1 MAKKKELR
9 ELCRLFLRLGLTA
22 FGGPAAHIALMQR
35 EVVEKRG
42 WMDHEHFLDLIGAT
56 NLIPG
61 PNSTEMAIHIGQ
73 ERGGWRGLLIAGAC
87 FICPAVV
94 ITGVIAWLYQRYGQL
109 PQVSA
114 FIYGIKP
121 AVIPVILAAALPL
134 ARKALQ
140 LEGRRLELQG
150 RRPGQIPATVL
161 WVIALAALVAGLLG
175 VNEIYVLFG
184 AGLLALLWSAARRR
198 GDGLRG
204 FIPVLLQV
212 PAVVVSN
219 ARIFFSFL
227 KIGAILYGSGYVL
240 FAFLDSELVAKG
252 LLSRKVLVDAIAVG
266 QFTPGP
272 VFSSVTF
279 IGWQMGGWKSAALAT
294 LAIFLPSFVFVAL
307 SHPLVPRM
315 RRSKLFS
322 AFLDGVNAAS
332 VAIILTVC
340 IEFGRATITD
350 WRTIAIAGTA
360 AIVVFGFPKVNNA
373 LVILGGSVLGYL
385 LLMV

>member
-1 MAKKKELR
+1 MSKFSGPKKRELR
-9 ELCRLFLRLGLTA
+9 ELFRLFLRLGLTA

-35 EVVEKRG
+35 EVVEKRK
-42 WMDHEHFLDLIGAT
+42 WMDHDHFLDLIGAT

-61 PNSTEMAIHIGQ
+61 PNSTEMAIHIGL
-73 ERGGWRGLLIAGAC
+73 ERAGWRGLLVAGVC
-87 FICPAVV
+87 FICPAVL
-94 ITGVIAWLYQRYGQL
+94 ITGVIAALYQRYGQV

-114 FIYGIKP
+114 FIFGIKP

-134 ARKALQ
+134 AKKALMQ
-140 LEGRRLELQG
+140 RG
-150 RRPGQIPATVL
+150 ATRGGISSGVL
-161 WVIALAALVAGLLG
+161 WVIAVAALAAGLMG

-184 AGLLALLWSAARRR
+184 AGLAAAALRRAQT
-198 GDGLRG
+198 LK
-204 FIPVLLQV
+204 
-212 PAVVVSN
+212 VVSN
-219 ARIFFSFL
+219 PWIFFSFL

-252 LLSRKVLVDAIAVG
+252 LLSRKVLIDAIAVG

-279 IGWQMGGWKSAALAT
+279 IGWQMGGWQSAALAT
-294 LAIFLPSFVFVAL
+294 LAIFLPSFVLVAL
-307 SHPLVPRM
+307 SHPLIPRM

-340 IEFGRATITD
+340 FEFGRATITD
-350 WRTIAIAGTA
+350 WRAVLIAVLA
-360 AIVVFGFPKVNNA
+360 AVVVFGFPKVNNA
-373 LVILGGSVLGYL
+373 WVILGGAVLGFL
-385 LLMV
+385 IF

>member
-134 ARKALQ
+134 ARKALK

-350 WRTIAIAGTA
+350 WRTIAIAVAG

>member
-1 MAKKKELR
+1 MAKKKELK
-9 ELCRLFLRLGLTA
+9 ELSRLFLRLGLTA

-42 WMDHEHFLDLIGAT
+42 WMDHDHFLDLIGAT

-73 ERGGWRGLLIAGAC
+73 ERGGWRGLLVAGAC
-87 FICPAVV
+87 FIGPAVV
-94 ITGVIAWLYQRYGQL
+94 ITGFIAWLYQRYGQL

-121 AVIPVILAAALPL
+121 AVIAVILAAALPL
-134 ARKALQ
+134 AKKALK
-140 LEGRRLELQG
+140 LQG
-150 RRPGQIPATVL
+150 QRPGQIPATLL

-184 AGLLALLWSAARRR
+184 AGLLALLWMAARRR
-198 GDGLRG
+198 DAGLRG
-204 FIPVLLQV
+204 VIPVLLQV

-252 LLSRKVLVDAIAVG
+252 LLSRKVLIDAIAVG

-294 LAIFLPSFVFVAL
+294 LAIFLPSFIFVAL

-350 WRTIAIAGTA
+350 WRTITIAA
-360 AIVVFGFPKVNNA
+360 ASAIVVFGFPKVNNA

>member
-35 EVVEKRG
+35 EVVEKHG

-134 ARKALQ
+134 ARKALK
-140 LEGRRLELQG
+140 LEG

-294 LAIFLPSFVFVAL
+294 LAIFLPSFIFVAL

-340 IEFGRATITD
+340 IEFGRATITE
-350 WRTIAIAGTA
+350 WRTIAIAVAG

-385 LLMV
+385 LLLV